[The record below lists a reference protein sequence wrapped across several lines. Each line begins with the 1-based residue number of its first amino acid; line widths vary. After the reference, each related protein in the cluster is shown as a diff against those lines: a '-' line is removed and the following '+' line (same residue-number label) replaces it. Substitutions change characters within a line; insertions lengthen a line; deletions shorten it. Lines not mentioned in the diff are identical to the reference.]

1 MDGSQCSVSGL
12 INADDDGEDEDED
25 EDEDENED
33 EDDELIM
40 ADLMGG

>member
-25 EDEDENED
+25 EDEDG
-33 EDDELIM
+33 ELIM
-40 ADLMGG
+40 AGLMGG

>member
-25 EDEDENED
+25 EDED
-33 EDDELIM
+33 DELIM